1 MPIIRPP
8 RWLPNEKE
16 LKRSRLYAVTCGTGQ
31 DSTWFYDRRDLQL
44 KNSRGHLLQCSH
56 FLRCEKQ
63 EQRRPCVIYLH
74 GNSSCRLEVQ
84 NVLEYLLQYDV
95 SVFSFDFS
103 GSGQSEGEY
112 VSLGYHEEQ
121 DLRVVID
128 YLRRSRLVDSIAL
141 WGWSMG
147 AVTAILRAAEDPLIS
162 ACVLDSPFA
171 DFRVLAGELAR
182 SVVPTLP
189 EMLNGFAFGLACDE
203 ACSRAGFNPGELR
216 PVRSASKASVPALFC
231 VANGDTLTAPHHTT
245 EVHAAWQGEKQFVTF
260 HGDHTSDRPSWFLE
274 QAAKFLWDHF
284 QKDAPDQQKRRPGF
298 FSIFPVKADGE
309 VAQMIRNCQPVTICN
324 FPKKDAPAPEV
335 KKDAPA
341 PEVPSQ
347 TKALTNKGPLLTF
360 EKSAQPLPIPEP
372 SCLCS
377 KEIELEEPPPIPDDD
392 LPSLPPK
399 LSSQRIGFPFFRNE
413 SVVEI

>member
-1 MPIIRPP
+1 
-8 RWLPNEKE
+8 
-16 LKRSRLYAVTCGTGQ
+16 
-31 DSTWFYDRRDLQL
+31 
-44 KNSRGHLLQCSH
+44 
-56 FLRCEKQ
+56 
-63 EQRRPCVIYLH
+63 
-74 GNSSCRLEVQ
+74 VQ
-84 NVLEYLLQYDV
+84 NVLEYLLEYDV

-121 DLRVVID
+121 DLRIIID

-171 DFRVLAGELAR
+171 DFRTLAGELAR

-203 ACSRAGFNPGELR
+203 ACSRAGFDPGELR
-216 PVRSASKASVPALFC
+216 PIRSASKASVPALFC
-231 VANGDTLTAPHHTT
+231 VAKGDTLTAPHHTT
-245 EVHAAWQGEKQFVTF
+245 EVHAAWGGDKELVTF
-260 HGDHTSDRPSWFLE
+260 AGDHTSDRPAWFME

-284 QKDAPDQQKRRPGF
+284 QKDASDQHKRRAGF

-309 VAQMIRNCQPVTICN
+309 VAELIRNCQPVTICN
-324 FPKKDAPAPEV
+324 GPKKEAAG
-335 KKDAPA
+335 A
-341 PEVPSQ
+341 S
-347 TKALTNKGPLLTF
+347 KALTNLGPAPTF
-360 EKSAQPLPIPEP
+360 ETSAQPKPVP

-377 KEIELEEPPPIPDDD
+377 EEVELEEPPPIPADL

-399 LSSQRIGFPFFRNE
+399 LSSHRSHFPFFRNE
-413 SVVEI
+413 SVMEI